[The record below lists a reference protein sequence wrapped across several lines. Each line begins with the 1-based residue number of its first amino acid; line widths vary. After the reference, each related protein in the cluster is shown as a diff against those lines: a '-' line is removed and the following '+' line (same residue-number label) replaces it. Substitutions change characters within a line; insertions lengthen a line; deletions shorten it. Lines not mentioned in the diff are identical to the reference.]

1 MVIGLILVQLM
12 EVMMKKKMTMV
23 MLKMMKEKEMEIYGM
38 FEAVVVIVGMAA
50 GVGGYCGQSAAGW
63 MVAGCGRRKGVSE
76 IEEGE

>member
-1 MVIGLILVQLM
+1 MVIGLILVQLV

-23 MLKMMKEKEMEIYGM
+23 MLKMMKEEEMEIYGM
-38 FEAVVVIVGMAA
+38 FEAVVVIVGMTA
-50 GVGGYCGQSAAGW
+50 GVGGYRGQSATGG